1 MAGSWREIAEPF
13 RVTIPM
19 EPQPEREVT
28 AITLAEYW
36 RLVKRNRNFR
46 RLWVAQI
53 VSEIGDWFYSLAI
66 YSLLLQL
73 TGQARSVAVALVL
86 QVLPQALVNPI
97 AGVVNDRLRRKWV
110 MIASDLARMV
120 IVACM
125 LLVRSRS
132 MVWLVWPL
140 LFLESVMWAFFEP
153 ARTAVIPNITS
164 SEDLILANTLSSTT
178 WSLNLLAG
186 AALGGVALALLGRD
200 ASFVL
205 NALSFLFSAL
215 LIRGMHFEEPH
226 AEAFSKIKIHDLLD
240 FSPIMAGLRYVR
252 RDSRLTA
259 IVLVRMGL
267 IQMGVSWVLFTVM
280 GQRVFP
286 LHWAGLDAQRGA
298 VLAMSLLIG
307 SRGLGALIGPLCSA
321 KWVGHRQNR
330 LRLGILIGFLAV
342 GLGYGLLGVSGS
354 LWMACFWV
362 IVAHS
367 GGSMVWVFVTTL
379 LQLNTDD
386 EFRGRVF
393 SAELG
398 LSMMM
403 LAITGYLTG
412 VLIDR
417 GVNPRSVAVGTGL
430 LMLVPAGLW
439 ARRMRMWKDDPVTA
453 EVKS

>member
-1 MAGSWREIAEPF
+1 
-13 RVTIPM
+13 V
-19 EPQPEREVT
+19 EPQPEREVSS
-28 AITLAEYW
+28 ITLRAYW
-36 RLVKRNRNFR
+36 RLLRRNRNFR
-46 RLWVAQI
+46 RLWAAQI

-97 AGVVNDRLRRKWV
+97 AGVVNDRLRRKRV
-110 MIASDLARMV
+110 MIASDLARMT

-125 LLVRSRS
+125 LLVRARS
-132 MVWLVWPL
+132 TVWLVWPL

-153 ARTAVIPNITS
+153 ARTAVIPNITT

-186 AALGGVALALLGRD
+186 AALGGLALALLGRD

-205 NALSFLFSAL
+205 NALSFLVSAL

-226 AEAFSKIKIHDLLD
+226 AEAFARVRVREMLD
-240 FSPIMAGLRYVR
+240 FSPIMEGLRYVR
-252 RDSRLTA
+252 RDPRLTK

-286 LHWAGLDAQRGA
+286 LHRPGLDPQRSA
-298 VLAMSLLIG
+298 VLGMSLLIG

-321 KWVGHRQNR
+321 KWVGHRQDR
-330 LRLGILIGFLAV
+330 LRLGILVGFLAV

-386 EFRGRVF
+386 KFRGRVF

-398 LSMMM
+398 LSMIV
-403 LAITGYLTG
+403 LAVTGYLTG
-412 VLIDR
+412 ILIDR
-417 GVNPRSVAVGTGL
+417 GVDPRTVAVGTGL
-430 LMLVPAGLW
+430 LMILPAGLW
-439 ARRMRMWKDDPVTA
+439 AWAMRTWRAEPVSA
-453 EVKS
+453 NV